1 MRFLSFAAALILL
14 AAAPAAAQDY
24 PTRPVTFVIPFTPGG
39 AGDTLARMLAPKLEQ
54 KWGKSFIVE
63 NKPGAG
69 GVIGANLVA
78 KAPPDGYTLMIAPS
92 AVMAINVTLFK
103 NLSYDPVADFVP
115 LALAAQTAFVLVVNP
130 DLPIRSVPDLIAYV
144 KARQGQLTY
153 ATAGPGT
160 PHHLFVE
167 LLKSMTGMQI
177 APVAYRGS
185 LPALNEASVPARRA
199 ADRPG
204 RRAGL
209 RGILVADDRCP
220 GKNAAANR
228 RQAAHR
234 AEGAARLAGH
244 ARAAAQERHAAA
256 RESVGGGSAGLHQE
270 RDRTLGQ
277 GGAAGRHR
285 GIAIGMPFASNKGVR
300 IYYETYGDGSPMVLI
315 HANPFDHRLFTYQ
328 IARFS
333 ASYRLLAVDIRGY
346 GRSDK
351 PETPFTLEDM
361 AEDVLAACAQEKIA
375 RAVFMGVS
383 VGSGMSLLIGLDHP
397 EMAQAI
403 ILVGGSSFGGA
414 NIQHRVD
421 GYTSAAATSARTSA
435 SSWRRASAIHGSD
448 AGCSTCSPTIRKSSR
463 AVRSRRFSARAKPA
477 TCAGGSA
484 S

>member
-1 MRFLSFAAALILL
+1 MRFLSFVAALLLL

-92 AVMAINVTLFK
+92 TVMAINVTLFK

-185 LPALNEASVPARRA
+185 LPALNDV
-199 ADRPG
+199 
-204 RRAGL
+204 
-209 RGILVADDRCP
+209 V
-220 GKNAAANR
+220 
-228 RQAAHR
+228 
-234 AEGAARLAGH
+234 AGH
-244 ARAAAQERHAAA
+244 VPMTFVDVGPAQ
-256 RESVGGGSAGLHQE
+256 GLI
-270 RDRTLGQ
+270 
-277 GGAAGRHR
+277 AAG
-285 GIAIGMPFASNKGVR
+285 KVR
-300 IYYETYGDGSPMVLI
+300 
-315 HANPFDHRLFTYQ
+315 A
-328 IARFS
+328 
-333 ASYRLLAVDIRGY
+333 LAVSTATRL
-346 GRSDK
+346 
-351 PETPFTLEDM
+351 PFLP
-361 AEDVLAACAQEKIA
+361 DVPPIGQA
-375 RAVFMGVS
+375 GVP
-383 VGSGMSLLIGLDHP
+383 GF
-397 EMAQAI
+397 E
-403 ILVGGSSFGGA
+403 
-414 NIQHRVD
+414 
-421 GYTSAAATSARTSA
+421 A
-435 SSWRRASAIHGSD
+435 SSWQMIAAPAKTPRPIVDKLHTELKALLASPDMREQLHKNGMLPRENPSVEGLQDFIKSEIARWGKVVQQAGIAGSQ
-448 AGCSTCSPTIRKSSR
+448 
-463 AVRSRRFSARAKPA
+463 
-477 TCAGGSA
+477 
-484 S
+484 